1 MSVAAERVQDR
12 DHVVDIVVE
21 IERALRQRHHAR
33 IDPVGDVD
41 VVIGQKGF
49 DRAAQ
54 QRGVMARHRR
64 DDQKLRLRTLR
75 RVLERALEMEELAE
89 RPLPDGGDVDRHA
102 LAADQRRRNAPF
114 RLAVAA
120 RRALEQFARRGDG
133 LAVSGERQRIDRVL
147 EEQSRGIGQ
156 GARRVERRVAHFVE
170 PIERR
175 RQKNAVFA
183 AWHGRRAAKLT
194 DRH

>member
-1 MSVAAERVQDR
+1 MGVAAERVEDGN
-12 DHVVDIVVE
+12 HVVDIVVE

-33 IDPVGDVD
+33 IDPVGNVD

-54 QRGVMARHRR
+54 QRRVVARHRR

-75 RVLERALEMEELAE
+75 RVLERALEAHELAE
-89 RPLPDGGDVDRHA
+89 RPFPDGRDIDRHA
-102 LAADQRRRNAPF
+102 LAADQCRGDAPF

-120 RRALEQFARRGDG
+120 RRALEQFAGRGDG
-133 LAVSGERQRIDRVL
+133 FAVSRKRQRIDRIL
-147 EEQSRGIGQ
+147 EEQSRGIGH
-156 GARRVERRVAHFVE
+156 GARRVQRRVAHFVE
-170 PIERR
+170 PIEWR

-183 AWHGRRAAKLT
+183 AWYGRRAAKLT
-194 DRH
+194 NRH